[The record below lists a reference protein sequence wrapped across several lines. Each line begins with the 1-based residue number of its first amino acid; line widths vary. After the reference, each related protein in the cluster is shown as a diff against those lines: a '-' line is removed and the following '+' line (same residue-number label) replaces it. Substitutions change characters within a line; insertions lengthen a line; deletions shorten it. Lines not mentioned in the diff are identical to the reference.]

1 MSEVIEMML
10 AEARGRLVCYPDWG
24 RTRSGPSSR
33 QSEIDRHAAEMAIE
47 WRRGLDAV
55 CRRHHLGKAAR
66 RWLDREARESALR
79 HLDTGCGAIEDVEDY
94 IEGVFLNPMM
104 VVHA

>member
-1 MSEVIEMML
+1 MVAGQRFTVGCL
-10 AEARGRLVCYPDWG
+10 
-24 RTRSGPSSR
+24 
-33 QSEIDRHAAEMAIE
+33 Q
-47 WRRGLDAV
+47 
-55 CRRHHLGKAAR
+55 
-66 RWLDREARESALR
+66 EARESALR